1 MYRENLLKI
10 YSFWKFTSNIEMTE
24 LNSYLDLMYHT
35 LYNPRAKEIFEG
47 QERK

>member
-10 YSFWKFTSNIEMTE
+10 YGFWKFTSNIEMTE

-35 LYNPRAKEIFEG
+35 LYKPRAKEIFEMH
-47 QERK
+47 KNM